1 MKNIFIKIGIIQQ
14 KKIKNIIGPSTTEI
28 RLNPLN
34 PLTYLFI
41 VISFLYGLLRFGFV
55 GIWKEMDFR
64 NPFKYQ

>member
-1 MKNIFIKIGIIQQ
+1 MKNIFKKIGIIQE
-14 KKIKNIIGPSTTEI
+14 KKVKSIIGTPTKQL

-34 PLTYLFI
+34 PLTYLLIIIAFI
-41 VISFLYGLLRFGFV
+41 YGLLRFGFV

>member
-1 MKNIFIKIGIIQQ
+1 MKNIFKKIGIIQE
-14 KKIKNIIGPSTTEI
+14 KNVKSILGTSTKQL

-34 PLTYLFI
+34 PLTYLLIII
-41 VISFLYGLLRFGFV
+41 VFLYGLLKFGFV

>member
-1 MKNIFIKIGIIQQ
+1 MKNIFIKIGIIQE
-14 KKIKNIIGPSTTEI
+14 KKFTNIIGPSTKKL

-41 VISFLYGLLRFGFV
+41 VISFLYGLLIFGFV